1 MIQTTMKAPV
11 LYGPHFGWAI
21 GHVTFRSVFHRVT
34 TMPRRKGL
42 PAWKEKNTTAILPL
56 KNGGKGKRD
65 SFPFWENQPIF
76 SWFLG
81 VVMI

>member
-34 TMPRRKGL
+34 TMPTEERVARLEGK
-42 PAWKEKNTTAILPL
+42 KHDSDFTTEK
-56 KNGGKGKRD
+56 
-65 SFPFWENQPIF
+65 W
-76 SWFLG
+76 W
-81 VVMI
+81 